1 MLGGFFFV
9 HISRGRIVL
18 AHSAYFSKR
27 QTLQVIF
34 LESPMHAANEASALA
49 DRLAAP
55 FNAIVSR
62 HRASLMPMLGGSA
75 SSARAALA
83 NDEAVRKIAVF
94 CYPLLP
100 GIMRLAIKEPVF
112 VSFVM
117 NNREQLLARLTV
129 DTAPATGT

>member
-1 MLGGFFFV
+1 
-9 HISRGRIVL
+9 
-18 AHSAYFSKR
+18 
-27 QTLQVIF
+27 
-34 LESPMHAANEASALA
+34 MHAATEQSALA
-49 DRLAAP
+49 DKLAAP

-75 SSARAALA
+75 ASARAALG

-100 GIMRLAIKEPVF
+100 GILRLAIKEHTF
-112 VSFVM
+112 VTFVM
-117 NNREQLLARLTV
+117 NNREQLLARLTA

>member
-1 MLGGFFFV
+1 M
-9 HISRGRIVL
+9 HASEQSVL
-18 AHSAYFSKR
+18 ADK
-27 QTLQVIF
+27 
-34 LESPMHAANEASALA
+34 
-49 DRLAAP
+49 LAAP
-55 FNAIVSR
+55 LNAIVSR

-83 NDEAVRKIAVF
+83 NDEAVRKLAVF

-100 GIMRLAIKEPVF
+100 GIVRLAVKEPSF

-129 DTAPATGT
+129 EPMPQT